1 MNRQAG
7 FVLLAQ
13 WLIVR
18 RYPKLDG
25 LVQIGEG
32 IKFFTLHFS
41 AKHLR
46 GHVKNWPSFLRAAL
60 SDPSGFICRLAL
72 CVKGQGMNSSGVS
85 VTLDFHSQL
94 CTRIA
99 KVP

>member
-1 MNRQAG
+1 MMNRQAG

-32 IKFFTLHFS
+32 IKFLTLHFS

-46 GHVKNWPSFLRAAL
+46 GTSRTDRL
-60 SDPSGFICRLAL
+60 SC
-72 CVKGQGMNSSGVS
+72 GQRYQIRPVLFAG
-85 VTLDFHSQL
+85 
-94 CTRIA
+94 
-99 KVP
+99 